1 MVTKVID
8 PIETQVPQRLK
19 MSYAEYL
26 QIAGDSQIMEWVDGE
41 VISYIPPNN
50 KHQDISRFLSTLLD
64 LFVQFFSLGVIRYA
78 PFEVKLWPD
87 GPAREPDLFFV
98 SQKNLS
104 KLTPERYAGGPDLI
118 IEIISP
124 GSVSEDRV
132 RKFTQYEQ
140 AGVPEYWLI
149 DPRPHQQQADFYV
162 LGEDKLYHAAPLS
175 ESGRYHAAAMPHF
188 WLDIDW
194 LWQEPL
200 PDPQLTLAE
209 IMISI
214 EELPAEIKSA
224 YQALYE
230 ALSSR
235 S

>member
-1 MVTKVID
+1 MVATVID
-8 PIETQVPQRLK
+8 PIETQIPQRQK
-19 MSYAEYL
+19 MSYADYL
-26 QIAGDSQIMEWVDGE
+26 QIAGDAQIMEWVNEE
-41 VISYIPPNN
+41 VISYMPPGY
-50 KHQDISRFLSTLLD
+50 KHQEIAGFLFNLLS
-64 LFVQFFSLGVIRYA
+64 QFLQIFNLGVMVQA

-98 SQKNLS
+98 SQQNLP
-104 KLTPERYAGGPDLI
+104 KLTPERFAGGPDLI

-175 ESGRYHAAAMPHF
+175 EGGRYHSAALPHF
-188 WLDIDW
+188 WLDIAW

-200 PDPQLTLAE
+200 PNPQLILAE

-214 EELPAEIKSA
+214 EDLPKEVKSA

-230 ALSSR
+230 ALSK
-235 S
+235 